1 MAETGEVELYSSA
14 DAFNFLVP
22 PIGLEPILEGF

>member
-1 MAETGEVELYSSA
+1 LINNLIRATVYA
-14 DAFNFLVP
+14 QIVP